1 MSCCGG
7 NTRVAAAR
15 KIEKDA
21 RETKRNIA
29 RHLKKTSVASL
40 HAEFED
46 NHNDHCE
53 KDETRIRYSSLD
65 IERQTPQSASAGAR
79 PNGRAGLSPE
89 EMAAISS
96 EMAVLG
102 VLGYAMPAVLDPG
115 EYSQEHNGSKDGR
128 HQFSNHPSIQSTD
141 ISVTPGMQSFQT
153 KNNLSRDALAPFK
166 FHDLAT
172 LERHG
177 YTERLH

>member
-21 RETKRNIA
+21 RETKKNIA

-65 IERQTPQSASAGAR
+65 IERQTPQSAAASAR
-79 PNGRAGLSPE
+79 PNDRAGLSPE
-89 EMAAISS
+89 VMT
-96 EMAVLG
+96 

-115 EYSQEHNGSKDGR
+115 EYSQEHNGSEDGR
-128 HQFSNHPSIQSTD
+128 NQFSNHPSIQSTD
-141 ISVTPGMQSFQT
+141 ISVTPDVQSFKT
-153 KNNLSRDALAPFK
+153 KNNLSRDALATFK

-172 LERHG
+172 LERFG

>member
-29 RHLKKTSVASL
+29 RHLKQTSVVSL

-65 IERQTPQSASAGAR
+65 IEIQTPQSAAAGAR
-79 PNGRAGLSPE
+79 PNGRAGISPE

-96 EMAVLG
+96 EMAALG
-102 VLGYAMPAVLDPG
+102 VLAYAMPAVLDPG
-115 EYSQEHNGSKDGR
+115 EYSQE
-128 HQFSNHPSIQSTD
+128 
-141 ISVTPGMQSFQT
+141 
-153 KNNLSRDALAPFK
+153 PFK

-172 LERHG
+172 LERRG